1 MTNSHVAEKA
11 VSGET
16 ETAILEAARNLLAEG
31 GLDALS
37 MRAVAA
43 QVGLSATAIYH
54 WFEGKEDL
62 VDRVVLHGFKRS
74 EAYMW
79 KAIEDLPAGSMDR
92 VAALGEAY
100 IRFALENREYFKI
113 IFAIQTPA
121 PRQIDDVPG
130 QGGYRVLRQCV
141 VEAIEAGNI
150 RRMDPD
156 VVVLFLWS
164 LVHGLVTIFMA
175 CDPQEMLAE
184 TGCCDDLDEKDLTLG
199 LFERFR
205 DLVRMGL
212 EPTEGT
218 GGGADV

>member
-1 MTNSHVAEKA
+1 MKEPHVAAK
-11 VSGET
+11 VGSRET

-31 GLDALS
+31 GLEALS

-43 QVGLSATAIYH
+43 QVGLSAAAIYH

-62 VDRVVLHGFKRS
+62 VDRVVLHGFQRS

-79 KAIEDLPAGSMDR
+79 KAIEELPVGSMDR

-100 IRFALENREYFKI
+100 IRFAHENRAYFKI

-121 PRQIDDVPG
+121 PRHIDDVPG

-141 VEAIEAGNI
+141 VEAMEAGNI
-150 RRMDPD
+150 RRSDPD
-156 VVVLFLWS
+156 IVVLYLWS

-175 CDPQEMLAE
+175 CDPKEMFAD
-184 TGCCDDLDEKDLTLG
+184 TGCCDGLDEKDLALS

-205 DLVRMGL
+205 ELVRVGL
-212 EPTEGT
+212 ESER
-218 GGGADV
+218 GGGGDA

>member
-1 MTNSHVAEKA
+1 MTNSHVTEKA
-11 VSGET
+11 GSRET

-62 VDRVVLHGFKRS
+62 VDRVVAHGFQRS
-74 EAYMW
+74 EAYMR
-79 KAIEDLPAGSMDR
+79 KSIEHIPAGSMER
-92 VAALGEAY
+92 VSALGEAY

-121 PRQIDDVPG
+121 PRHMEDVPG
-130 QGGYRVLRQCV
+130 QGGYRVLRECV
-141 VEAIEAGNI
+141 VEAMEAGNM
-150 RRMDPD
+150 RKTEPD
-156 VVVLFLWS
+156 IVVLYLWS

-175 CDPQEMLAE
+175 CDPQDLLAE
-184 TGCCDDLDEKDLTLG
+184 TGCCEGLDERELTIG

-205 DLVRMGL
+205 DVVRIGL
-212 EPTEGT
+212 QPVEVTK
-218 GGGADV
+218 GGPR

>member
-1 MTNSHVAEKA
+1 MTESQIIEKERA
-11 VSGET
+11 GET
-16 ETAILEAARNLLAEG
+16 ETAILEAARDLLAQG

-37 MRAVAA
+37 MRAVASK
-43 QVGLSATAIYH
+43 VGLSATAIYH
-54 WFEGKEDL
+54 WFQNKEDL
-62 VDRVVLHGFKRS
+62 VDRVVLHGFRRS

-121 PRQIDDVPG
+121 PRHIDDVPG

-141 VEAIEAGNI
+141 VEAMEAGNI
-150 RRMDPD
+150 RQMEPD
-156 VVVLFLWS
+156 LVVLFLWS

-175 CDPQEMLAE
+175 CDPKELLAE
-184 TGCCDDLDEKDLTLG
+184 TGCCDDLDERDLTLG

-205 DLVRMGL
+205 AMVRIGL
-212 EPTEGT
+212 QPDEERGGEGD
-218 GGGADV
+218 A

>member
-1 MTNSHVAEKA
+1 MTDSHVSEKI
-11 VSGET
+11 VSRET

-74 EAYMW
+74 DAYMW
-79 KAIEDLPAGSMDR
+79 KAIEHLPAGSMDR

-121 PRQIDDVPG
+121 PRHIEDVPG
-130 QGGYRVLRQCV
+130 QGGYLVLRQCV

-150 RRMDPD
+150 RRIEPD
-156 VVVLFLWS
+156 MVVLFLWS

-175 CDPQEMLAE
+175 CDPKEMLAE
-184 TGCCDDLDEKDLTLG
+184 TGCCDDLDEKDLTLA

-205 DLVRMGL
+205 DMVRIGL
-212 EPTEGT
+212 EPTEVT
-218 GGGADV
+218 GGGPDV

>member
-1 MTNSHVAEKA
+1 MTESQFEAKVG
-11 VSGET
+11 SRET
-16 ETAILEAARNLLAEG
+16 ETAILEAARNLLAHG
-31 GLDALS
+31 GLEALS

-62 VDRVVLHGFKRS
+62 VDRVVVHGFRRS

-79 KAIEDLPAGSMDR
+79 KAIEDLPVGSMER

-100 IRFALENREYFKI
+100 IRFAHENREYFKI

-121 PRQIDDVPG
+121 PRHIDDVPG

-141 VEAIEAGNI
+141 IEAMDAGNI
-150 RRMDPD
+150 RRSDPD
-156 VVVLFLWS
+156 LVVLFLWA

-175 CDPQEMLAE
+175 TDPKEMLAE
-184 TGCCDDLDEKDLTLG
+184 TGCCQDLDEKDLTIE

-205 DLVRMGL
+205 EMVRIGL
-212 EPTEGT
+212 EPEERREG
-218 GGGADV
+218 DR